1 MDGRLAKI
9 ECARRVVMA
18 NGMKSEMKIS
28 EPYNGCDAPD
38 LLGFSLSADVADYS
52 GPQKL
57 DSAEALN
64 LGWAAGGN
72 QYGDQEESYERI

>member
-1 MDGRLAKI
+1 MTTTILWCKRGGSSGKVCRSKGAYIDIR
-9 ECARRVVMA
+9 
-18 NGMKSEMKIS
+18 SET
-28 EPYNGCDAPD
+28 
-38 LLGFSLSADVADYS
+38 YS